1 MFSSLRNGKSSM
13 RFLADLFKVS
23 VGTIYAWIQDIA
35 GSIPESE
42 VGGGIKE
49 IEIDE
54 MWHYIS
60 KKLKNC
66 GYSRH
71 MTAIRGNY
79 RMGYRES

>member
-1 MFSSLRNGKSSM
+1 MINEASIEVGKSQYVFFGQVFNA
-13 RFLADLFKVS
+13 FLADLFKVS

-35 GSIPESE
+35 GSILESE

-60 KKLKNC
+60 KKLKNWKVV
-66 GYSRH
+66 
-71 MTAIRGNY
+71 IK
-79 RMGYRES
+79 